1 MRSLSIFVLCLT
13 MYFYQWAVTLF
24 NLNQSRGTWM
34 GNMCSGVHVGVGEY
48 VLYLLVLS
56 LSHTLQ
62 RGSYCLSWHLTLDTW
77 CTFNFLFYLTLTTV
91 YLITNQAWAC
101 DYFLLLSLHIVFVYL
116 YTIVS
121 KITSKMRELKWMN
134 EYDHII

>member
-1 MRSLSIFVLCLT
+1 MDTIKWKSLNFCAVCHYVFLS
-13 MYFYQWAVTLF
+13 WAVTLF

-62 RGSYCLSWHLTLDTW
+62 RGSYCLSWHLTLDA
-77 CTFNFLFYLTLTTV
+77 LLIFYF
-91 YLITNQAWAC
+91 I
-101 DYFLLLSLHIVFVYL
+101 LL
-116 YTIVS
+116 
-121 KITSKMRELKWMN
+121 
-134 EYDHII
+134 